1 MIAKKVKDMN
11 QEKLLLRMYASGT
24 ETSEEQ
30 FLGGIRDFLERIKG
44 SGETL
49 EAALHEAVVYIEAFF
64 QFKEICIGIKGHD
77 GNFRYAVTIGY
88 NKEAEAFRKAMVFS
102 QRDMSDMV
110 TYRPVRICRVSQ
122 FYLSEKKPYR
132 PGAEKSY
139 NRPNLLGIPRQRP
152 DDMIEGDYIEVPLQG
167 KNREVIGWI
176 EAAGSSFGKLPKREV
191 MVQLEFFAACI
202 SPVIAQ
208 MI

>member
-1 MIAKKVKDMN
+1 MISKKAKDMG

-30 FLGGIRDFLERIKG
+30 FLGGIRDFLERIKVR
-44 SGETL
+44 GETL
-49 EAALHEAVVYIEAFF
+49 EAALHEAAVYIEALF

-88 NKEAEAFRKAMVFS
+88 NKEAEALRKAMVFS
-102 QRDMSDMV
+102 ARDMSDMIAF
-110 TYRPVRICRVSQ
+110 RPVRICRVSQ

-132 PGAEKSY
+132 PGGEKAF

-152 DDMIEGDYIEVPLQG
+152 DDMVEGDYIEVPLQG
-167 KNREVIGWI
+167 RNRETIGWI

-191 MVQLEFFAACI
+191 VMQLEFFASCI

-208 MI
+208 MV